1 MNSSNLN
8 NISNDLYML
17 LLSLNKR
24 VFNHEELLKNCTM
37 PPSHMKVMFHIIHTG
52 PCAIS
57 EVANNL
63 SISKPN
69 MSPIIDKLVSEGFL
83 ERFPDPK
90 DRRIIRVKS
99 TDAACN
105 FLREREVS
113 IKDKLKKRL
122 APLSDDELEEMN
134 NCLSIINKLI
144 SKI

>member
-1 MNSSNLN
+1 MDDSNLN

-24 VFNHEELLKNCTM
+24 VFNHEEMLKNCAM
-37 PPSHMKVMFHIIHTG
+37 PPSHIKVIFHVIHTG

-57 EVANNL
+57 EVAKDL

-99 TDAACN
+99 TDVACS
-105 FLREREVS
+105 FLRQREVE
-113 IKDKLKKRL
+113 IKEKLQKRL
-122 APLSDDELEEMN
+122 SPLTDNELKELTE
-134 NCLSIINKLI
+134 CLSTMNKIINKI
-144 SKI
+144 

>member
-37 PPSHMKVMFHIIHTG
+37 PPSHMKVLFHIIHTG

-57 EVANNL
+57 EVAKHL

-83 ERFPDPK
+83 ERFQDHK

-99 TDAACN
+99 TDVACN
-105 FLREREVS
+105 FLRERESS
-113 IKDKLKKRL
+113 IKEKLKERL
-122 APLSDDELEEMN
+122 APLTDNELEEMTH
-134 NCLSIINKLI
+134 CLSVMNKLV